1 MMVGV
6 KWNVVKASYLLYDVL
21 LNIRNDDVVSWWLWW
36 LWGKRKPAVDFQL
49 VVVNPTIGVST
60 PLWPPLLF
68 ELIDNLSKTPYE
80 ANIIQNHRIREREKE
95 RNLVSKD
102 NILIT
107 YIHQF
112 KLIVLTWLKSFV
124 VIALGKRRYQV
135 VYNITRQLG
144 DKVDVDV
151 FYLSLVHKHSA
162 ILLVDMQWQ
171 GLYTLYTIFSCC
183 HVILRR
189 FIHTTH
195 SHKNRYFLPQWVA
208 HFLSEK
214 IMDLATKMAMWES

>member
-1 MMVGV
+1 M
-6 KWNVVKASYLLYDVL
+6 
-21 LNIRNDDVVSWWLWW
+21 
-36 LWGKRKPAVDFQL
+36 
-49 VVVNPTIGVST
+49 
-60 PLWPPLLF
+60 
-68 ELIDNLSKTPYE
+68 
-80 ANIIQNHRIREREKE
+80 
-95 RNLVSKD
+95 
-102 NILIT
+102 
-107 YIHQF
+107 
-112 KLIVLTWLKSFV
+112 LTWLKSFV

-195 SHKNRYFLPQWVA
+195 SHKNGNYKKYETWATPNKHTRALVKIWIKMSHSTFFIVSCTTHLMRNLQFDHLNLRKKSWVQV
-208 HFLSEK
+208 
-214 IMDLATKMAMWES
+214 